1 MKENKEGANLFIYF
15 CIYPRGWKIYSNV
28 APPISFPYRNHH
40 VGISYFENRTTVVVT
55 IDRTILHGRLSKLL
69 ERRHC
74 SKSTVGGIVRTVKW

>member
-1 MKENKEGANLFIYF
+1 MKENKEGGNLFIYF

-28 APPISFPYRNHH
+28 APPISFPYRNHCWNKLFRKLNDRR
-40 VGISYFENRTTVVVT
+40 GDNRSDDSARKV
-55 IDRTILHGRLSKLL
+55 SKLL